1 MSPKFFRSA
10 EELREWFARNHRT
23 AAELLAGFYKKGS
36 GKPSITWSESVDE
49 ALCVGW
55 IDGVRKSLD
64 EERYTIR
71 FTPRRPGCVWSAAN
85 IKRVAELRKQGRM
98 QPAGLAAFAQRKEN
112 KSGVYSYEQRP
123 QSLPE
128 PYASKFKKHARAW
141 AFFESQPPGY
151 RRTAT
156 WWVISAKKAET
167 RDKRLASLIADAAAG
182 RTIQQ
187 FIKESVSRK
196 GR

>member
-1 MSPKFFRSA
+1 MSAKFFRSA
-10 EELREWFARNHRT
+10 EELREWFARNHAT
-23 AAELLAGFYKKGS
+23 ATELLVGFYKKVS

-64 EERYTIR
+64 EDRYTIR
-71 FTPRRPGCVWSAAN
+71 FTPRRPGSVWSAAN
-85 IKRVAELRKQGRM
+85 VKRVAELRRQGRM
-98 QPAGLAAFAQRKEN
+98 QPAGLAAFARRKAN
-112 KSGVYSYEQRP
+112 KSGIYSYEKRP

-128 PYASKFKKHARAW
+128 PYASTFRKNTRAW

-156 WWVISAKKAET
+156 WWVISAKKEET
-167 RDKRLASLIADAAAG
+167 REKRLASLIADAEAG
-182 RTIQQ
+182 RTIRQ
-187 FIKESVSRK
+187 FIQESVAKK

>member
-1 MSPKFFRSA
+1 MSAKFFRSA
-10 EELREWFARNHRT
+10 EELREWFARNHAT
-23 AAELLAGFYKKGS
+23 ATELLVGFYKKVS

-64 EERYTIR
+64 EDRYTIR
-71 FTPRRPGCVWSAAN
+71 FTPRRPGSVWSAAN
-85 IKRVAELRKQGRM
+85 VKRVAELRRQGRM
-98 QPAGLAAFAQRKEN
+98 QPAGLAAFARRKAN
-112 KSGVYSYEQRP
+112 KSGIYSYEKRP

-128 PYASKFKKHARAW
+128 PYVSTFRKNTRAW

-156 WWVISAKKAET
+156 WWVISAKKEET
-167 RDKRLASLIADAAAG
+167 REKRLASLIADAEAG
-182 RTIQQ
+182 RTIRQ
-187 FIKESVSRK
+187 FIQESVAKK